1 MGIIFDKLE
10 QAKEVQRL
18 VQEGK
23 AKTVKEALEIVKA
36 YYSCDQTESNKHRN
50 TSTDIISQNCD
61 IDGEEIY
68 DIELG
73 KTIMDLDYFQEG

>member
-1 MGIIFDKLE
+1 MGKIWDKLE

-36 YYSCDQTESNKHRN
+36 YYSCDQTESNKHMKN
-50 TSTDIISQNCD
+50 NS
-61 IDGEEIY
+61 
-68 DIELG
+68 
-73 KTIMDLDYFQEG
+73 KTL